1 MVLINLIYFNWKT
14 MPGMILEKP
23 LSNSK
28 GFISHGLWVNLIGER
43 IQQGIKILVETAKPV
58 LRNFF
63 IIKFSLQ
70 VNECCVLRVRLYIEF
85 IKLKLHVATR
95 QILTLFRMGLLPP
108 PTSFFPCNFY
118 KRTNYPQN
126 FLTFSFNLFATLV

>member
-1 MVLINLIYFNWKT
+1 MYFNWKT

-28 GFISHGLWVNLIGER
+28 GFISHGHWVNLIGER
-43 IQQGIKILVETAKPV
+43 IQQGIKILVETAKPG
-58 LRNFF
+58 LRNFS

-70 VNECCVLRVRLYIEF
+70 VIECCVLRVRLYIEF
-85 IKLKLHVATR
+85 IELKLHVATR
-95 QILTLFRMGLLPP
+95 QILTLFRMAPP
-108 PTSFFPCNFY
+108 PSFFPCNFY

-126 FLTFSFNLFATLV
+126 FLTFSFNPFCHTGVNFQVCA

>member
-1 MVLINLIYFNWKT
+1 M
-14 MPGMILEKP
+14 
-23 LSNSK
+23 
-28 GFISHGLWVNLIGER
+28 GER
-43 IQQGIKILVETAKPV
+43 IQGIKILVETAKPV

-108 PTSFFPCNFY
+108 LPVFSPVTSTIVRITP
-118 KRTNYPQN
+118 K
-126 FLTFSFNLFATLV
+126 TF